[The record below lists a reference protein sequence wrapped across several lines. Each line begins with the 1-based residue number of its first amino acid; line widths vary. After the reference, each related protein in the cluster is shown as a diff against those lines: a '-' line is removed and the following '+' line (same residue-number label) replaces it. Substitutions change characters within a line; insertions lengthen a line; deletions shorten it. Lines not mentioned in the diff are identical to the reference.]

1 MLAGMVRCEECGCAS
16 ESAKGWFGAIAVDPK
31 GEDVQAIVF
40 TYCPP
45 CAERRL
51 DAKPAEHEYV

>member
-1 MLAGMVRCEECGCAS
+1 MVRCEECGCAS
-16 ESAKGWFGAIAVDPK
+16 ESAKGWFGSIAVDPK